1 MPAESDSLVTLAR
14 RGLVAILPM
23 PWGRPPQGFNG
34 AWRNGDEVLAGF
46 YRTGAP

>member
-14 RGLVAILPM
+14 RGRVAILSES
-23 PWGRPPQGFNG
+23 WECRPQGLEG

-46 YRTGAP
+46 YRTGTP